1 MNKLRCAKAQAD
13 LLLPNNLFQLNNLNI
28 PFTNL
33 NYFLLFKVYY
43 VYWSRPKQ
51 MWLVLSWKS
60 LRSWFRFETCAFSAV
75 WHSQCESWVRLKC
88 QLYQKPE
95 QFVEFQFW
103 NDHQF
108 WKMII
113 VVYYKFLQIL
123 IVCFGVSSMFRQNY
137 LFRFWGKNVPTY
149 YKVTTELCEFNCW
162 QLAKIGH
169 DFWK

>member
-1 MNKLRCAKAQAD
+1 MQSQWSLVRTYAKSPNSGDRVNFFCVCRGPPVVLAKLNCGVIYKLHCAKAQAD

-60 LRSWFRFETCAFSAV
+60 LWSWFRLETWAFSAV

-108 WKMII
+108 WKIII
-113 VVYYKFLQIL
+113 VI
-123 IVCFGVSSMFRQNY
+123 
-137 LFRFWGKNVPTY
+137 
-149 YKVTTELCEFNCW
+149 
-162 QLAKIGH
+162 
-169 DFWK
+169 